1 MARRY
6 RRTGRYS
13 RRLKTVKYSNE
24 TMCSSGDLAA
34 GEAWPMI
41 AATTV
46 QGMRK
51 CKNFELKIVMHSQAA
66 EPEDHSIVSALVYVP
81 ENTTPGN
88 ILLGTG
94 TAASNLYQPS
104 QNIIMSGYVK
114 PGLNNVTINRTR
126 LARNL
131 NQGDSIQLL
140 LLPLTAVV
148 SGKFT
153 ISATLNYAST

>member
-24 TMCSSGDLAA
+24 TMSATAEMTTGNALV
-34 GEAWPMI
+34 MV

-51 CKNFELKIVMHSQAA
+51 CKNFELKINMESVEAA
-66 EPEDHSIVSALVYVP
+66 PEANTICYALVYVP
-81 ENTTPGN
+81 ENTDPN
-88 ILLGTG
+88 DLVYGT
-94 TAASNLYQPS
+94 TNAANLYQPS
-104 QNIIMSGYVK
+104 QNIIMSGFAK
-114 PGLNNVTINRTR
+114 PGLNYVNINRTR

-131 NQGDSIQLL
+131 NSGDSIQLL
-140 LLPLTAVV
+140 IKPTRAVT
-148 SGKFT
+148 SGKYLVN
-153 ISATLNYAST
+153 ATLNFAITY